1 MFRSEIISILILL
14 IFSAFFSAAETA
26 LVSISKQQLH
36 KFKREKRR
44 GFRSVLA
51 LRKHPSRML
60 TTILIGNNIVN
71 IAAASLATQVM
82 ISVLRK
88 YDILSPAY
96 TTVITTII
104 IAFFLLIFG
113 EITPKNIALAKHEN
127 MALFSGPI
135 ILSLSVVLRPL
146 VKLMNL
152 FSSLLLRLLGGNVLG
167 PGSLITEQ
175 EILDTLEAGRDS
187 GAIEHDEQRM
197 MTGVIRF
204 GDKLVGNVMTT
215 LENVVAIDERSTLRD
230 ILNVIRE
237 KPRSRLPVYRQ
248 QRGKVCGVLYV
259 KDLFFHVASE
269 HLNGSNDIEHFVLK
283 EHQYLI
289 RKPFVVYAHQRTA
302 DVLKTMRAKKIHIAI
317 VADRRQKTVGII
329 TIEDL
334 IEEIV
339 GEIKDEYEK

>member
-1 MFRSEIISILILL
+1 MINSEIISIIILV
-14 IFSAFFSAAETA
+14 ICSAFFSASETA

-44 GFRSVLA
+44 GFRSVLS
-51 LRKHPSRML
+51 LRKYPSRMI

-71 IAAASLATQVM
+71 IAATALSTQ
-82 ISVLRK
+82 IIIDVLHSHN
-88 YDILSPAY
+88 IVNPAY
-96 TTVITTII
+96 TTVITTLVV
-104 IAFFLLIFG
+104 AFFLLIFG

-127 MALFSGPI
+127 MALFSAPLI
-135 ILSLSVVLRPL
+135 KFFSVFFYPFVRMMSAL
-146 VKLMNL
+146 
-152 FSSLLLRLLGGNVLG
+152 SSLLIKIFGGNVLG
-167 PGSLITEQ
+167 PGSLVTEE

-197 MTGVIRF
+197 MTGVIKF

-215 LENVVAIDERSTLRD
+215 LENVIAVEEHSTLRN
-230 ILNVIRE
+230 ILDVIKD
-237 KPRSRLPVYRQ
+237 KPRSRVPVYRQ
-248 QRGKVCGVLYV
+248 QRGRVCGVLYL
-259 KDLFFHVASE
+259 KDLLFHVATK
-269 HLNGSNDIEHFVLK
+269 HLTGEQLEHFNLK
-283 EHQYLI
+283 DYPTLV

-302 DVLKTMRAKKIHIAI
+302 DVLKIMRAKKIHIAI
-317 VADRRQKTVGII
+317 VADRKQKTVGII